1 MAAGENLHFNRIL
14 FQYDLVP
21 LRMDPLGNVIKVET
35 ANGTFAL
42 KQKKL
47 TDRQIR
53 HLHKAYSLAGRL
65 IIDAVG
71 PLPSKY
77 GDLVVRGEENSYY
90 LMPWFEETVPDSDLS
105 ERYRH
110 LFVRS
115 AQLHRQTLQEEKDAS
130 DLFATA
136 AQMVGARQIEWERFL
151 NRAEHRVYPSP
162 FEQCILSFTADGLNN
177 MQRAFAY
184 FSKGQE
190 KNEDGSGKKLRRAL
204 CHGRLSP
211 LHLLIEGEKSFLCN
225 FEESE
230 EDFFIIETAA
240 LFEQASVMLS
250 PAGESWNRLLHSY
263 FSECPLNEE
272 ESEFLFHLLL
282 CPKAPLDLIGEYEE
296 NRGHSE
302 QWYTKRWMRLS
313 RAYTEMTGQLQQ
325 LLDQKKKKEEE
336 AKKEEEQV
344 KNE

>member
-1 MAAGENLHFNRIL
+1 MAAGENLRFNRIL
-14 FQYDLVP
+14 FQYDLIP
-21 LRMDPLGNVIKVET
+21 LKMDPFGNVIKVET

-53 HLHKAYSLAGRL
+53 HLHRAYSLSGRM

-77 GDLVVRGEENSYY
+77 GDLVIRGEENSFY
-90 LMPWFEETVPDSDLS
+90 LMPWFEETVSDSDLP

-110 LFVRS
+110 LFVRA
-115 AQLHRQTLQEEKDAS
+115 AQLHRQTLQEEKEAA
-130 DLFATA
+130 DLFAAA
-136 AQMVGARQIEWERFL
+136 AQTVGAGQVQWERFL
-151 NRAEHRVYPSP
+151 NKAEHHVYPSP
-162 FEQCILSFTADGLNN
+162 FEQCVLNFAAAGLNN
-177 MQRAFAY
+177 MQRAFDY

-225 FEESE
+225 FEECE
-230 EDFFIIETAA
+230 EDFFIVETAA
-240 LFEQASVMLS
+240 LFEQTSVMLS
-250 PAGESWNRLLHSY
+250 PAGESWDRLLRSY
-263 FSECPLNEE
+263 FSECPLNGEE
-272 ESEFLFHLLL
+272 PDFLFHSLL
-282 CPKAPLDLIGEYEE
+282 CPRAPLALIGEYQE
-296 NRGHSE
+296 NRDHSE

-313 RAYTEMTGQLQQ
+313 RAYMEMIGRLQKF
-325 LLDQKKKKEEE
+325 LDQKKEEE
-336 AKKEEEQV
+336 TAKEEEQGE
-344 KNE
+344 KE